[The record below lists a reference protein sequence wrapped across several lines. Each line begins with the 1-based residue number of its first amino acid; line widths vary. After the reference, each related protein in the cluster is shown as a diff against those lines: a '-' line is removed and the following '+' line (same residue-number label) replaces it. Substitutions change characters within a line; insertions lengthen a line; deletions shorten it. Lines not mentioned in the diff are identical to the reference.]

1 MDHWFLFFSVVF
13 GNFCWCWR
21 PWTLSCHDPQ
31 IDFFVLLLNTHF
43 LFLVFQ
49 EINCSFILF
58 MLKLIYDKS
67 LWYTILFLVT
77 VFFFLVL
84 WTIYNLDFL
93 FVIRQSLF
101 VPISFY
107 IIINWFHHLTP
118 KTWRR
123 KKKISFM
130 LVLLWLSRCQ
140 AHHRENHERGV
151 SCLLSFYVR

>member
-1 MDHWFLFFSVVF
+1 MFDS
-13 GNFCWCWR
+13 FCWCWR

-77 VFFFLVL
+77 VFFFLLL

-101 VPISFY
+101 GPISFY

-130 LVLLWLSRCQ
+130 LVLLWLRDRPNITWSKIFDFSGSTLPPSTQ
-140 AHHRENHERGV
+140 A
-151 SCLLSFYVR
+151 LWDSFGK